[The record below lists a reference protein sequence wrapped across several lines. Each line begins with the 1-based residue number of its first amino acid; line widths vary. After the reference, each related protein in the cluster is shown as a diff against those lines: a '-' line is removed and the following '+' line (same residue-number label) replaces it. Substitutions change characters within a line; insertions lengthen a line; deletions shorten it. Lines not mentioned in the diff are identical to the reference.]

1 VSLIGVDREGAVCIL
16 TLQREE
22 KLNAL
27 SGALERE
34 LLDAISGENVRD
46 SRALVL
52 TGAGKAFSAG
62 ADINEFADSDAASIA
77 AYYADT
83 GDVYERLA
91 ALPMP
96 TIAAIHGWCLGGG
109 LEMALATDFRI
120 ADETAAFGL
129 PEVEI
134 GILPSSGGTY
144 RLVRLEGGAAQTL
157 HHSPT
162 SQYGQLS
169 RIGRYDHL
177 DVTAT
182 MRELVDDI
190 TSGRFADEW
199 DAERDAGYPK
209 LEEMRSKAA
218 GDRAPHNKL
227 YRPEKDGVATTIAAF
242 VAAAVGLAPLG
253 ACGVKGP
260 LRPPPPAAAST
271 STPGAQPA
279 ASTEIPAPSTEAP
292 APSPGSPAVSPPK
305 TPETRP

>member
-1 VSLIGVDREGAVCIL
+1 VSLIGVGREGAVCIL

-46 SRALVL
+46 SRALVI

-109 LEMALATDFRI
+109 LELALATDFRI

-144 RLVRLEGGAAQTL
+144 RLVRLLGPAKAKELMLLRRRFDARDAHALGLVTEVAPAGKALERALGIAAELAELPRLAVETTKRAADLIPEASREAAMLIERLGYAALAQT
-157 HHSPT
+157 
-162 SQYGQLS
+162 
-169 RIGRYDHL
+169 DE
-177 DVTAT
+177 AT
-182 MRELVDDI
+182 KAVDDF
-190 TSGRFADEW
+190 TR
-199 DAERDAGYPK
+199 RD
-209 LEEMRSKAA
+209 R
-218 GDRAPHNKL
+218 
-227 YRPEKDGVATTIAAF
+227 RP
-242 VAAAVGLAPLG
+242 
-253 ACGVKGP
+253 
-260 LRPPPPAAAST
+260 
-271 STPGAQPA
+271 
-279 ASTEIPAPSTEAP
+279 
-292 APSPGSPAVSPPK
+292 
-305 TPETRP
+305 

>member
-1 VSLIGVDREGAVCIL
+1 VSLIGVVREGAVCIL

-46 SRALVL
+46 SRALVI

-120 ADETAAFGL
+120 ADETSAFGL

-144 RLVRLEGGAAQTL
+144 RLVRLLGPAKAKELMLLRRRFDARDAHALGLVTEVVPSGKALERALAIAAELAELPRLAVETTKRAADLIPEASREAAMLIERLGYAALAQT
-157 HHSPT
+157 
-162 SQYGQLS
+162 
-169 RIGRYDHL
+169 DE
-177 DVTAT
+177 AT
-182 MRELVDDI
+182 KAVEDFTR
-190 TSGRFADEW
+190 
-199 DAERDAGYPK
+199 RD
-209 LEEMRSKAA
+209 R
-218 GDRAPHNKL
+218 
-227 YRPEKDGVATTIAAF
+227 RP
-242 VAAAVGLAPLG
+242 
-253 ACGVKGP
+253 
-260 LRPPPPAAAST
+260 
-271 STPGAQPA
+271 
-279 ASTEIPAPSTEAP
+279 
-292 APSPGSPAVSPPK
+292 
-305 TPETRP
+305 

>member
-1 VSLIGVDREGAVCIL
+1 MSLIGVDREGAVCIL

-144 RLVRLEGGAAQTL
+144 RLVRLLGPAKAKELMLLRRRFDARDAHALGLVTEVVPAGKALERALSIAAELAELPRLAVETTKRAADLIPEASREAAMLIERLGYAALAQT
-157 HHSPT
+157 
-162 SQYGQLS
+162 
-169 RIGRYDHL
+169 DE
-177 DVTAT
+177 AT
-182 MRELVDDI
+182 KAI
-190 TSGRFADEW
+190 ADFTR
-199 DAERDAGYPK
+199 RD
-209 LEEMRSKAA
+209 R
-218 GDRAPHNKL
+218 
-227 YRPEKDGVATTIAAF
+227 RP
-242 VAAAVGLAPLG
+242 
-253 ACGVKGP
+253 
-260 LRPPPPAAAST
+260 
-271 STPGAQPA
+271 
-279 ASTEIPAPSTEAP
+279 
-292 APSPGSPAVSPPK
+292 
-305 TPETRP
+305 